1 MSINNIEL
9 NSVLL
14 GELYKNSLIEEPG
27 TATKNRTGRE
37 PGAEVLNQYAG
48 VEKQGFKWLGNNT
61 KNILVLVKYDDA
73 FHIPDNDLQF
83 LTGILGACKLGLDD
97 VAILNRVNHP
107 ESTYKDMISFFKSKI
122 VLLLDIE
129 PASIGLPINFPHFQ
143 LQAFAGN
150 TFLYS
155 PALQELENDKV
166 LKSKLW
172 VCLKRL
178 FNL

>member
-9 NSVLL
+9 SGALL
-14 GELYKNSLIEEPG
+14 SELYKNSLIEERGLITKKIPEAEPDKKIPG
-27 TATKNRTGRE
+27 QLADT
-37 PGAEVLNQYAG
+37 
-48 VEKQGFKWLGNNT
+48 VEERFKSLGNNS
-61 KNILVLVKYDDA
+61 KNILVLVKYSNDVHLPDA
-73 FHIPDNDLQF
+73 DLNF
-83 LTGILGACKLGLDD
+83 LTGIIGACKLSLND
-97 VAILNRVNHP
+97 VAIVNLVTNP
-107 ESTYKDMISFFKSKI
+107 GATYKEMLSFFKSRI
-122 VLLLDIE
+122 VLLFDIE
-129 PASIGLPINFPHFQ
+129 PASIGLPMNFPHYQ

-178 FNL
+178 FNI